1 MATRT
6 VLSSRP
12 SVGILLTT
20 YNGTEF
26 LPAQLDSLLAQTG
39 VSLHVYVFDDCSSD
53 ATMDLLRRYA
63 ADHPGLFSLTEN
75 RPNSGG
81 TGLNILRNLP
91 TVPDSHDFY
100 ALADQDDVWLPQK
113 LARAVEI
120 LSRDGTGLYFSDL
133 QAWDGQD
140 GMLGTVHKATPLAV
154 RDHLLGGG
162 SAGCTYVM
170 SAAFFAH
177 LKARFAAVDLGGVR
191 RISHDWIIYFL
202 ARHDGFGVSPSPD
215 ALIHYRIHPDS
226 QYGGMSLGGLGAI
239 RRKLKMLQAGFLR
252 DQTANTLKFAHEGT
266 EDRAILVAFRKGRLQ
281 RLGILARYRFS
292 LARSRSRLLSLLVA
306 ALFLY

>member
-1 MATRT
+1 MATHT
-6 VLSSRP
+6 AVCCRP

-20 YNGTEF
+20 YNGSAF

-39 VSLHVYVFDDCSSD
+39 VSLHVYVFDDCSTD
-53 ATMDLLRRYA
+53 ATMALLHRYA
-63 ADHPGLFSLTEN
+63 ADHPRLFSLREN

-91 TVPDSHDFY
+91 TVPDIHDFY

-140 GMLGTVHKATPLAV
+140 RMLGTVRKATPLAA
-154 RDHLLGGG
+154 RDHLLSGG

-170 SAAFFAH
+170 TAAFFAH
-177 LKARFAAVDLGGVR
+177 LKARVTAVDLGGVR

-215 ALIHYRIHPDS
+215 TLIHYRIHPDS
-226 QYGGMSLGGLGAI
+226 QYGGMSLGGFGTI
-239 RRKLKMLQAGFLR
+239 MRKLKMLQAGFLR
-252 DQTANTLKFAHEGT
+252 DQTANTLKFAREGT
-266 EDRAILVAFRKGRLQ
+266 PDRAILVAFQKGRLQ

-292 LARSRSRLLSLLVA
+292 LARSRSRFLSLLVV

>member
-1 MATRT
+1 MATHT
-6 VLSSRP
+6 AVCCRP

-20 YNGTEF
+20 YNGSAF

-53 ATMDLLRRYA
+53 ATMALLHRYA
-63 ADHPGLFSLTEN
+63 ADHPRLFSLREN
-75 RPNSGG
+75 RLNSGG

-91 TVPDSHDFY
+91 TVPDIHDFY

-140 GMLGTVHKATPLAV
+140 RMLGTVRKATPLAA
-154 RDHLLGGG
+154 RDHLLSGG

-170 SAAFFAH
+170 TAAFFAH
-177 LKARFAAVDLGGVR
+177 LKARVTAVDLGGVR

-215 ALIHYRIHPDS
+215 TLIHYRIHPDS
-226 QYGGMSLGGLGAI
+226 QYGGMSLGGFGTI
-239 RRKLKMLQAGFLR
+239 MRKLKMLQAGFLR
-252 DQTANTLKFAHEGT
+252 DQTANTLKFAREGT
-266 EDRAILVAFRKGRLQ
+266 PDRAILVAFQKGRLQ

-292 LARSRSRLLSLLVA
+292 LARSRSRFLSLLVV

>member
-1 MATRT
+1 MATHT
-6 VLSSRP
+6 AVCCRP

-20 YNGTEF
+20 YNGNAF

-39 VSLHVYVFDDCSSD
+39 VSLHVYVFDDCSAD
-53 ATMDLLRRYA
+53 ATMALLHRYA
-63 ADHPGLFSLTEN
+63 ADHPRLFSLREN

-91 TVPDSHDFY
+91 TVPDIHDFY
-100 ALADQDDVWLPQK
+100 ALADPDDVWLPQK

-140 GMLGTVHKATPLAV
+140 RMLGTVRKATPLAA
-154 RDHLLGGG
+154 RDHLLSGG

-170 SAAFFAH
+170 TAAFFAH
-177 LKARFAAVDLGGVR
+177 LKARVTAVDLGGVR

-215 ALIHYRIHPDS
+215 TLIHYRIHPDS
-226 QYGGMSLGGLGAI
+226 QYGGMSLGGFGTI
-239 RRKLKMLQAGFLR
+239 MRKLKMLQAGFLR
-252 DQTANTLKFAHEGT
+252 DQTANTLKFAREGT
-266 EDRAILVAFRKGRLQ
+266 PDRAILVAFQKGRLQ

-292 LARSRSRLLSLLVA
+292 LARSRSRFLSLLVV

>member
-1 MATRT
+1 MATHT
-6 VLSSRP
+6 AVCCRP

-20 YNGTEF
+20 YNGSAF

-39 VSLHVYVFDDCSSD
+39 VSLHVYVFDDCSTD
-53 ATMDLLRRYA
+53 ATMALLHRYA
-63 ADHPGLFSLTEN
+63 ADHSRLFSLREN

-91 TVPDSHDFY
+91 TVPDIHDFY

-140 GMLGTVHKATPLAV
+140 RMLGTVRKATPLAA
-154 RDHLLGGG
+154 RDHLLSGG

-170 SAAFFAH
+170 TAAFFAH
-177 LKARFAAVDLGGVR
+177 LKARVTAVDLGGVR

-215 ALIHYRIHPDS
+215 TLIHYRIHPDS
-226 QYGGMSLGGLGAI
+226 QYGGMSLGGFGTI
-239 RRKLKMLQAGFLR
+239 MRKLKMLQAGFLR
-252 DQTANTLKFAHEGT
+252 DQTANTLKFAREGT
-266 EDRAILVAFRKGRLQ
+266 PDRAILVAFQKGRLQ

-292 LARSRSRLLSLLVA
+292 LARSRSRFLSLLVV

>member
-1 MATRT
+1 MATHT
-6 VLSSRP
+6 AVCCRP

-20 YNGTEF
+20 YNGNAF

-39 VSLHVYVFDDCSSD
+39 VSLHVYVFDDCSAD
-53 ATMDLLRRYA
+53 ATMALLHRYA
-63 ADHPGLFSLTEN
+63 ADHPRLFSLREN

-91 TVPDSHDFY
+91 TVPDIHDFY

-140 GMLGTVHKATPLAV
+140 RMLGTVRKATPLAA
-154 RDHLLGGG
+154 RDHLLSGG

-170 SAAFFAH
+170 TAAFFAH
-177 LKARFAAVDLGGVR
+177 LKARVTAVDLGGVR

-215 ALIHYRIHPDS
+215 TLIHYRIHPDS
-226 QYGGMSLGGLGAI
+226 QYGGMSLGGFGTI
-239 RRKLKMLQAGFLR
+239 MRKLKMLQAGFLR
-252 DQTANTLKFAHEGT
+252 DQTANTLKFAREGT
-266 EDRAILVAFRKGRLQ
+266 PDRAILVAFQKGRLQ

-292 LARSRSRLLSLLVA
+292 LARSRSRFLSLLVV